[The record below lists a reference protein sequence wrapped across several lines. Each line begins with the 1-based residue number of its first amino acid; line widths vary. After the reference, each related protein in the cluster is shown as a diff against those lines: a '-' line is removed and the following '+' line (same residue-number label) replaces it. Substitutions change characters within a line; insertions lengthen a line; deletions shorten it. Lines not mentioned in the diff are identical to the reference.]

1 MGATRAI
8 HDASVYPSAALVLVV
23 VDALEPAVV
32 PVAED
37 VPVVLV
43 VALGEY
49 AARMIEAP
57 VSARA

>member
-1 MGATRAI
+1 M
-8 HDASVYPSAALVLVV
+8 VLVV

-32 PVAED
+32 PVAEV